1 MKRRAGAT
9 LLEMLI
15 VCGIVSIILVSVGNL
30 IRAGVD
36 YYFYSTTQLEVQRSG
51 LLCLSILTQEFT
63 ASTYESVYT
72 DNNPPNPGFV
82 FAISK
87 DTAGGSGPERSPSGN
102 LLWTDVVC
110 YYIDDING
118 TRTLLR
124 KEDALPGP
132 PFSNNPPD
140 TIGLGYDIAHFQGLN
155 DPGRIMARHIDK
167 IETEELTDALR
178 ITMTAKIDNGRN
190 WLEMDVSTSIVPRN

>member
-1 MKRRAGAT
+1 MGMKGIKRMKRRAGAT

-87 DTAGGSGPERSPSGN
+87 DTAGGSGPERSPWRRGGSRPRCARAPRGRGAA
-102 LLWTDVVC
+102 C
-110 YYIDDING
+110 CSRASPS
-118 TRTLLR
+118 TR
-124 KEDALPGP
+124 
-132 PFSNNPPD
+132 
-140 TIGLGYDIAHFQGLN
+140 
-155 DPGRIMARHIDK
+155 
-167 IETEELTDALR
+167 
-178 ITMTAKIDNGRN
+178 
-190 WLEMDVSTSIVPRN
+190 